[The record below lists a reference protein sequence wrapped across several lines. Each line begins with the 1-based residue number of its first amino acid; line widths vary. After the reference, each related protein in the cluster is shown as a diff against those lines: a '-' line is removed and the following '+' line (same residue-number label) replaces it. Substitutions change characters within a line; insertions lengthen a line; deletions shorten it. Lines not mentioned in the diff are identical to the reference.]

1 MKVFKLDS
9 FCKFARKEHVSD
21 SDLLIALNAIL
32 RGNADANL
40 GSFLYKQ
47 RVARH
52 GKGTSGGYRV
62 ILCLRVEDK
71 AFFLYGFSKS
81 ERSNINDRELL
92 ALKKQAKILLSLSAE
107 IIKSMLDDG
116 VLVEIQPQEISNE
129 NI

>member
-1 MKVFKLDS
+1 MKVYKLDT
-9 FCKFARKEHVSD
+9 FCKFAKKEHVSD
-21 SDLLIALNAIL
+21 ADLLHALDAIL
-32 RGNADANL
+32 QGNADANL

-47 RVARH
+47 RVARQ

-62 ILCLRVEDK
+62 ILCLRFDDK

-107 IIKSMLDDG
+107 IIESMLDDG
-116 VLVEIQPQEISNE
+116 VLMEIQSQESDHE

>member
-47 RVARH
+47 RVAGM
-52 GKGTSGGYRV
+52 GKELPAGTGLFYACELKTKLFSFMAFRNQSAA
-62 ILCLRVEDK
+62 ILMTGNCWL
-71 AFFLYGFSKS
+71 
-81 ERSNINDRELL
+81 
-92 ALKKQAKILLSLSAE
+92 
-107 IIKSMLDDG
+107 
-116 VLVEIQPQEISNE
+116 
-129 NI
+129 